1 MTNCASGQ
9 ITSTSPPD
17 TGYELGPTDQTLRE
31 QCQAAAD
38 LLQFSGP
45 CPAALPATNNPV
57 RCEVPGAFREAIVE
71 PKEGCALGEGFLLQP
86 SGLQD
91 LDLHHVIIEGQLD
104 ERDGCGVG
112 EPGQSVDL
120 GDLQGVL
127 FSCSEAAG
135 LHAGHTLLRFQS
147 EDVFVSVSA
156 HGHTELNERVVLAIA
171 EAIEMVPP
179 S

>member
-1 MTNCASGQ
+1 M
-9 ITSTSPPD
+9 
-17 TGYELGPTDQTLRE
+17 
-31 QCQAAAD
+31 
-38 LLQFSGP
+38 
-45 CPAALPATNNPV
+45 
-57 RCEVPGAFREAIVE
+57 
-71 PKEGCALGEGFLLQP
+71 
-86 SGLQD
+86 
-91 LDLHHVIIEGQLD
+91 
-104 ERDGCGVG
+104 G

-135 LHAGHTLLRFQS
+135 LHAGHRLVRFQS

-156 HGHTELNERVVLAIA
+156 HGHTELNQLVLAIA